1 MIKTSDGVSLAEK
14 LFKEAFAESR
24 CRDPRSDEYK
34 AGVRAALRFRLA
46 GEPIPH
52 PYRAG
57 TAQDDAYY
65 AGIGEGH
72 MIFRNYEQETKDGK

>member
-1 MIKTSDGVSLAEK
+1 MKKNVDGIAIAEK
-14 LFKEAFAESR
+14 LFKEAFHKT
-24 CRDPRSDEYK
+24 RDPRSNEYK

-46 GEPIPH
+46 GEKITH
-52 PYRAG
+52 PYKPG

-65 AGIGEGH
+65 AGISEGH